1 MVENE
6 RTIKQNYLRTEIV
19 EKGLDS
25 EQFINFLCEIKG
37 EEAGDID
44 VWNMDELKEAV
55 AKFKTNFSQD
65 RGNNDMPS
73 ETVSRSSNEGN
84 LQNPIKSETGLEP
97 EDSGPMPKDVL
108 LIILRLVKNRKL

>member
-25 EQFINFLCEIKG
+25 EQFINYLCEIKG

-44 VWNMDELKEAV
+44 VWNMEELKEAV
-55 AKFKTNFSQD
+55 TKFKANFSQET
-65 RGNNDMPS
+65 GNNDSPS
-73 ETVSRSSNEGN
+73 QLVSRSSNEGN
-84 LQNPIKSETGLEP
+84 SPNPNQIKSETSVEP
-97 EDSGPMPKDVL
+97 EDSGPMPKDV
-108 LIILRLVKNRKL
+108 